1 MAIFTENVCL
11 DWLNEEALYEQLFS
25 KEDFENAI
33 KNTKSIVSQYPEVAK
48 HIKYSTISK
57 YNEYV
62 KSVNNGDGKYG
73 QNLCIAIANGINP
86 KLDDKILVQI
96 QSKLRTKQ
104 KYLTSYGG
112 HENPKKYKS
121 WDEVPTYIVIQLH
134 GKPKPLSKS
143 KSSIPQEIKDAI
155 KRIKELDKKYRDK
168 YKSDCYGRFE
178 YPSADDINESI
189 ECNEDPH
196 IAVCDV
202 RGNVSKAQ
210 NMSGEE
216 YDKYVNDKWSIFNKM
231 FNELNKNNEFGCDD
245 DDYELSIYYK
255 MKK

>member
-11 DWLNEEALYEQLFS
+11 NWFNEEALYEQLFS
-25 KEDFENAI
+25 KEDFQNAI
-33 KNTKSIVSQYPEVAK
+33 KNAKSIVSQYPEVAK
-48 HIKYSTISK
+48 HITYSTISS

-73 QNLCIAIANGINP
+73 QNLCIAIAKDMDP

-96 QSKLRTKQ
+96 QNKLRTKQ

-112 HENPKKYKS
+112 HENPKKYKN

-155 KRIKELDKKYRDK
+155 KKIRELDKKYRDR

-189 ECNEDPH
+189 ECDEDPH
-196 IAVCDV
+196 IAICDV

-216 YDKYVNDKWSIFNKM
+216 YDKYINDKWSIFDKM
-231 FNELNKNNEFGCDD
+231 FNELNRNNEFGCDD